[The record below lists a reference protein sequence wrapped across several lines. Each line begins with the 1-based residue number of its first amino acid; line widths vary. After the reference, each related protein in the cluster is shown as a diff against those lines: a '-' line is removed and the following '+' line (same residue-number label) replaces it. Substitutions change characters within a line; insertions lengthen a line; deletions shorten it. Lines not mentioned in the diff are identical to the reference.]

1 MVPIWCDVE
10 NSYPINMRD
19 YDNFDNTILFKT
31 ILTNKILGFTRYCK
45 ANFIYSVSA
54 HKRANVLRM
63 RMWDVQDKY
72 IKKF

>member
-1 MVPIWCDVE
+1 MVPLWCDIE

-31 ILTNKILGFTRYCK
+31 ILSPTIRGLFTRCK
-45 ANFIYSVSA
+45 AHFIYSVSA

-72 IKKF
+72 MKKF